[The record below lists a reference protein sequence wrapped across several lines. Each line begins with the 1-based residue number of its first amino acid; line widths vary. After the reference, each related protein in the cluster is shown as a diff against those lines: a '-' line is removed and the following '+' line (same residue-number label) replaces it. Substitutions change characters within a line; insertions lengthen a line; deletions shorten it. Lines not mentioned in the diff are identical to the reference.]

1 MKRIHLTS
9 LLAAIAAT
17 AAGLVMI
24 TMAAQSSH
32 AQVHAGGQRRLAAD
46 GTGNVNAVAGSGFNT
61 AAGGQGLRTR
71 SLNRDADGSVHA
83 RSQGGVS
90 GANGGS
96 AERNASFT
104 RNADGTASGE
114 RNTSVTGANGNSFD
128 GSTSYTRGSG
138 FSRSASCKDAAGNT
152 VSCAPR

>member
-17 AAGLVMI
+17 AAGLVMV

-32 AQVHAGGQRRLAAD
+32 AQVHAGGQRRVATD
-46 GTGNVNAVAGSGFNT
+46 GNGNVNAVAGSGFNT

-71 SLNRDADGSVHA
+71 SFQRDADGNASA
-83 RSQGGVS
+83 RSQ
-90 GANGGS
+90 
-96 AERNASFT
+96 
-104 RNADGTASGE
+104 
-114 RNTSVTGANGNSFD
+114 TSVTGANGKSFD
-128 GSTSYTRGSG
+128 GSTTYTKGSG
-138 FSRSASCKDAAGNT
+138 FSRSASCKDAAGNS